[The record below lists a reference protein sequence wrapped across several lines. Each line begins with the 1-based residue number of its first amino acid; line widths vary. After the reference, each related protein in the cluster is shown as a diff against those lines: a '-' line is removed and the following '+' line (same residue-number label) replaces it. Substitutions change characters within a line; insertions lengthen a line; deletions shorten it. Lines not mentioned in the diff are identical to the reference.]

1 MAITFL
7 QAKKQQRY
15 LVLTLALVIF
25 AILIIVWQGFLKGKE
40 APVRTLEPLLAPEKV
55 LIDWQTLKD
64 PKIAALQI
72 FEQIL
77 PFEDEVGRRENPFT
91 PY

>member
-7 QAKKQQRY
+7 QAKKRQRY
-15 LVLTLALVIF
+15 LVLTLALAIF
-25 AILIIVWQGFLKGKE
+25 VILIIVWQSFLKGKE
-40 APVRTLEPLLAPEKV
+40 APVNPLVPLLAPQKV

-64 PKIAALQI
+64 PKIAALQT

-77 PFEDEVGRRENPFT
+77 PFEDEVGRENPFI

>member
-7 QAKKQQRY
+7 QAKKRQRY
-15 LVLTLALVIF
+15 LLLILVLIVF

-40 APVRTLEPLLAPEKV
+40 APVTPVASLLAPEKIT
-55 LIDWQTLKD
+55 IDWQILED
-64 PKIAALQI
+64 PRVAALQT

-77 PFEDEVGRRENPFT
+77 PFEDKVGRENPFIL
-91 PY
+91 Y

>member
-7 QAKKQQRY
+7 QAKKRQRY
-15 LVLTLALVIF
+15 LVLTLALAIF
-25 AILIIVWQGFLKGKE
+25 VILIIVWQGFLKGKE
-40 APVRTLEPLLAPEKV
+40 APARTLTPVFIPQKV
-55 LIDWQTLKD
+55 TIDWPTLKE
-64 PKIAALQI
+64 PRIAALQT

-77 PFEDEVGRRENPFT
+77 PFEDEVGRKNPFI

>member
-40 APVRTLEPLLAPEKV
+40 VPVNPLEPLLAPEKV
-55 LIDWQTLKD
+55 SIDWPTLKD
-64 PKIAALQI
+64 PKVVVLQT

-77 PFEDEVGRRENPFT
+77 PFEGKIGRKNPFLT
-91 PY
+91 Y

>member
-7 QAKKQQRY
+7 QAKKRQRY
-15 LVLTLALVIF
+15 LVLTLALAIF
-25 AILIIVWQGFLKGKE
+25 VILIIVWQGFLKGKE
-40 APVRTLEPLLAPEKV
+40 APEKTLTPLLAPEKV

-64 PKIAALQI
+64 PRVAALQT
-72 FEQIL
+72 FEQTL
-77 PFEDEVGRRENPFT
+77 PFEGEVSRRENPFI

>member
-7 QAKKQQRY
+7 QAKKRQRY
-15 LVLTLALVIF
+15 LVLTLALAIF
-25 AILIIVWQGFLKGKE
+25 VILIIVWQGFLKGKE
-40 APVRTLEPLLAPEKV
+40 APEKTLTPLLAPEKV

-64 PKIAALQI
+64 PGIATLQT

-77 PFEDEVGRRENPFT
+77 PFEGKIGRENPFI

>member
-7 QAKKQQRY
+7 QAKKRQRY
-15 LVLTLALVIF
+15 LVLTLALTIF
-25 AILIIVWQGFLKGKE
+25 VILIIVWQGFLKGKE
-40 APVRTLEPLLAPEKV
+40 VPARTLVPFLPPEKV

-64 PKIAALQI
+64 PQVAALQT

-77 PFEDEVGRRENPFT
+77 PFEGEVGRENPFI